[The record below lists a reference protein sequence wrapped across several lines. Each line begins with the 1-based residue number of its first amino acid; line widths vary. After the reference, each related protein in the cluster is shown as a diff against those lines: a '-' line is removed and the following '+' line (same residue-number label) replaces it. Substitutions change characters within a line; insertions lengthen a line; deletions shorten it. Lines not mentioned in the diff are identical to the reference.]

1 MIEHLNFY
9 AQKTTIPYGSFLTVL
24 VKSFGI
30 DVECESPTYLKPDNI
45 LSEQSLLRLSL
56 RLTNGKVC
64 FVPRKGGEKKKGKG
78 KEAEEEC
85 DASDEEGSDQG
96 SEVAS
101 KGATTSSDSEGD
113 KEEEKSSNGEKNK
126 EKILEGDVQ
135 GEKQED
141 SEGEHKEV
149 SEGEARKSD
158 SHEGQGTDQSEGEHT
173 TDSES
178 TAGPPVIPVFTGG
191 LRRSKRNVVKPALST
206 THPVTVETISSSD
219 KSDPTFKPTQVPF
232 AIEPSSIPV
241 SSTRQ
246 PPHSPSPPPFQP
258 TGFAAFSGTRVSV
271 YDFQQVQADMEKLTT
286 LVSKKLEEMASELL
300 SLKGQVQALA
310 DSQATGFAGVEA
322 KLAQAE
328 GKFSEGN
335 KEILE
340 TINRVAFEEVE
351 EDSIDPTNP
360 TLDPTNAAF

>member
-24 VKSFGI
+24 FKSFGI

-78 KEAEEEC
+78 KEAKEEC
-85 DASDEEGSDQG
+85 DASSDQG
-96 SEVAS
+96 SEEAS
-101 KGATTSSDSEGD
+101 EGATTSSDSEGD

-141 SEGEHKEV
+141 SEGEHMEV
-149 SEGEARKSD
+149 SEGEARQSD
-158 SHEGQGTDQSEGEHT
+158 LHEGQGTDQSEREHT

-219 KSDPTFKPTQVPF
+219 KSDSTFNPTQVPSST
-232 AIEPSSIPV
+232 EPSSIPV
-241 SSTRQ
+241 SPTRQ
-246 PPHSPSPPPFQP
+246 PSHSPSPPPFQP
-258 TGFAAFSGTRVSV
+258 TGFAAFSGTRVFV
-271 YDFQQVQADMEKLTT
+271 YDFQQVKADMEKLTT

-310 DSQATGFAGVEA
+310 ESQATGFAGVEA

-340 TINRVAFEEVE
+340 TINKVAFEEVE

-360 TLDPTNAAF
+360 TLDPTNAAS